1 MKKIM
6 ITALLMTL
14 MGSVSVSAQETE
26 RLEQFGLFSLN
37 SEKLDSLYNYCNDFV
52 AQHPKDERA
61 WRNLFEVSNS
71 MVEQKHWK
79 NWQEGEDLKK
89 ELNVVGRMKQA
100 IPHTYTFYYSA
111 YEGAYREENWT
122 SDEFF
127 AFRDAVADSAISTLP
142 KDAAQDDYERW
153 AHVLIMRNDT
163 VRLTDLL
170 TKYYQSG
177 LFSPEALQYHFNELQ
192 GMEEGAVYIGAHEGD
207 VLGKL
212 ILQLVKGVHRDKIL
226 YDENVAVDR
235 KYVKSLFK
243 RIGIG
248 CDDETWKKIDS
259 PMQEESYPAIFRHIC
274 AHSKR
279 PVYVSAIS
287 VTYINL
293 MEGIPAELKPCFYNE
308 GLTLRYS
315 PKPYDNMAVKR
326 RNIESRYW
334 LEYLRMSFQPECQE
348 DQQRF
353 GGWNYYY
360 STSYIELLCDQLP
373 YYNKH
378 NPDRCTWLKD
388 LLTTIANRWEK
399 EDFDMDNWKEKLG
412 IINKD

>member
-1 MKKIM
+1 M

-26 RLEQFGLFSLN
+26 QIDHSDAILASA
-37 SEKLDSLYNYCNDFV
+37 EKLDSLYNYWNDFV

-142 KDAAQDDYERW
+142 KDAAQDDYNRW

-192 GMEEGAVYIGAHEGD
+192 GMEEGGVYIGAHEGD

-226 YDENVAVDR
+226 YDENVAVWPE
-235 KYVKSLFK
+235 YIEAVFK
-243 RIGIG
+243 RIGL
-248 CDDETWKKIDS
+248 DFNETIWQQLHS
-259 PMQEESYPAIFRHIC
+259 SYQEESYPAIFRHIC
-274 AHSKR
+274 ANSKR
-279 PVYVSAIS
+279 PVYVSAPS
-287 VTYINL
+287 VASINL

-334 LEYLRMSFQPECQE
+334 LEYLRMSFEPESE
-348 DQQRF
+348 HRRF
-353 GGWNYYY
+353 AAPNTFCRMNYL
-360 STSYIELLCDQLP
+360 ELLKDQLP
-373 YYNKH
+373 YYKEH
-378 NPDRCTWLKD
+378 DQQRYVWLQD
-388 LLTTIANRWEK
+388 LMTAIRQQMSRDYPMDLFDE
-399 EDFDMDNWKEKLG
+399 EDK
-412 IINKD
+412 

>member
-26 RLEQFGLFSLN
+26 RLEQFGLLSLN
-37 SEKLDSLYNYCNDFV
+37 SAKLDSLYNYCNDFV

-127 AFRDAVADSAISTLP
+127 AFRNAVADSAISTLP
-142 KDAAQDDYERW
+142 KDAVQGDYNQW
-153 AHVLIMRNDT
+153 AHILIMRNDT

-170 TKYYQSG
+170 TKYYQRG

-235 KYVKSLFK
+235 EYVKSLFK

-259 PMQEESYPAIFRHIC
+259 PFQEESYPAIFRHIC

-279 PVYVSAIS
+279 PVYLSAIS
-287 VTYINL
+287 VTSINL

-334 LEYLRMSFQPECQE
+334 LEYLRMSFQPERQE

-353 GGWNYYY
+353 GGWNFYY

-378 NPDRCTWLKD
+378 NPDRYMWLKN
-388 LLTTIANRWEK
+388 LLTNIANRWEK
-399 EDFDMDNWKEKLG
+399 EDYDMDNWKEKLE